1 MKQHFY
7 PVALL
12 LAIAASLSGCQNLDA
27 LEGVNIQGVD
37 LGRLASAGKNLSAMT
52 EDKSVD
58 EELVIGGNTAA
69 LLLKQAP
76 LLENPG
82 VQGYVNQVGRWVALN
97 SERPDLP
104 WRFAVLN
111 SSAVGAYAAP
121 GGYVFI
127 TSGMLA
133 RMDSEAELAG
143 VLAHEVAHVVRQHH
157 LKAIKQGA
165 GANLLSD
172 VSRLALQVHQANA
185 GAPGSSDPLANQ
197 KFDSLVS
204 NLYTRGLDRGDE
216 YEADAMGAVIAA
228 RSGYD
233 PYGLATVLQGM
244 ATMKQDDATLVTFL
258 KVHPNIGDRLT
269 RLQPTYQYLD
279 RVAASGSQQTLAER
293 YRLALSGR

>member
-1 MKQHFY
+1 MNANLY
-7 PVALL
+7 PAVLL
-12 LAIAASLSGCQNLDA
+12 LALGATLSGCQSLDA

-52 EDKSVD
+52 EDKSED
-58 EELVIGGNTAA
+58 EEQVIGANTAA

-76 LLENPG
+76 LLDNPG
-82 VQGYVNQVGRWVALN
+82 VQSYVNQVGRWVALN

-111 SSAVGAYAAP
+111 NRAVGAYAAP

-127 TSGMLA
+127 TSGLLA

-157 LKAIKQGA
+157 LKAIKQSAGA
-165 GANLLSD
+165 GLLAD
-172 VSRLALQVHQANA
+172 MSRLALQVHQASS
-185 GAPGSSDPLANQ
+185 GDLSGSDPLANQ
-197 KFDSLVS
+197 KFDTLVG

-216 YEADAMGAVIAA
+216 YEADEMGAVIAA

-293 YRLALSGR
+293 YRQALSGR